1 MERAGRLIRK
11 MNLPPQ
17 LADAETRV
25 RAAWPVAAGKIIASH
40 TQPGALV
47 RGTLI
52 IEVEDRVW
60 QRQLSTLRHFLLRNL
75 AKELDETLVTELD
88 FRPMRLSQATPRRGT
103 QRAASA
109 RNDRTA
115 GDIDRIGDPVLEL
128 LYEKSRRS
136 AG

>member
-1 MERAGRLIRK
+1 
-11 MNLPPQ
+11 
-17 LADAETRV
+17 
-25 RAAWPVAAGKIIASH
+25 
-40 TQPGALV
+40 V

-52 IEVEDRVW
+52 VEVEDRVW

-75 AKELDETLVTELD
+75 AKELDETLVTEVD
-88 FRPMRLSQATPRRGT
+88 FRPMRLSQATPRRGP

-109 RNDRTA
+109 RNDGTA
-115 GDIDRIGDPVLEL
+115 GIGDPVMEL

>member
-1 MERAGRLIRK
+1 

-17 LADAETRV
+17 LADGDTRA

-40 TQPGALV
+40 TQARGLV

-52 IEVEDRVW
+52 VEVEDSVW
-60 QRQLSTLRHFLLRNL
+60 QRQLNTLRHFLLRNL
-75 AKELDETLVTELD
+75 AKELDEGLVTDLD
-88 FRPMRLSQATPRRGT
+88 FRPVRHSQAPPRRGP
-103 QRAASA
+103 QRAAFA
-109 RNDRTA
+109 RNDGTA
-115 GDIDRIGDPVLEL
+115 GDRARIGDPVLEL

>member
-1 MERAGRLIRK
+1 MQRAGRLIRK

-40 TQPGALV
+40 TQAGALV

-52 IEVEDRVW
+52 VEVEDRVW

-75 AKELDETLVTELD
+75 AKELDEALVAELD
-88 FRPMRLSQATPRRGT
+88 FRPMRLSQATPRRGP
-103 QRAASA
+103 QRAAST
-109 RNDRTA
+109 RNDGTA
-115 GDIDRIGDPVLEL
+115 GDIARIGDPVLEL